1 MTYPLMCANV
11 DQMCDKMW
19 DDKKINEYLNYA
31 NATVHCKEN
40 FDAKFDLN

>member
-1 MTYPLMCANV
+1 MCANV
-11 DQMCDKMW
+11 DQMCDKMCP
-19 DDKKINEYLNYA
+19 KSGTTEKTNEYLNYA